1 MQMLFRLFGPRRRK
15 NQEEIASRAAEVIV
29 HVLFDVGL
37 DRFLA
42 GTILLDRQFRLQ
54 FYAVAPPPSPAVIA
68 SVPVR
73 EIDEAH
79 VFRTH
84 VLAAGVDAP
93 TLATHTR
100 IMADGMM
107 RALRARSPALR
118 ALPATRRERRRVLRH
133 VLGRS

>member
-15 NQEEIASRAAEVIV
+15 NQEDIAGRAAEVIV

-54 FYAVAPPPSPAVIA
+54 FYSVAPPPSPAILASIA
-68 SVPVR
+68 VR
-73 EIDEAH
+73 DIDEAC

-107 RALRARSPALR
+107 RALRVQSPALR
-118 ALPATRRERRRVLRH
+118 ALPATRLERRSALRH